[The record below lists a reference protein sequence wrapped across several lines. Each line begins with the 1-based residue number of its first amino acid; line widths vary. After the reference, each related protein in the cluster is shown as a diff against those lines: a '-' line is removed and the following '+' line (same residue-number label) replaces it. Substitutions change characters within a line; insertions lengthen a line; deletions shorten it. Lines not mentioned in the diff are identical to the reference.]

1 MELKENIIDKE
12 LTDWIQ
18 SIKPLPE
25 WVKLYKLNHHS
36 PSQINAA
43 DDMWGYKYLYLTQEE
58 RRNLP
63 INSKMHSGVCIGDM
77 GQYEFGNYIWKFVK
91 GKGLVKTEIPKTK
104 KIFEKVLDKFDAYQP
119 STDEDKLSHQENK
132 KGLALTFKQLKLA
145 FKEIGLKDPVECERS
160 VSLELPGCQLPV
172 IGRVDFEDKKNFI
185 ELKTKWYKKN
195 SPRKDGTQTFSV
207 PKIDEGYMGWNEHI
221 LQVAFYYLATGKKPH
236 LLVVSPE
243 NYNIFTPDNCEDL
256 QPKNLKNLIN
266 KMRVVCKRREE
277 IMERHVGKTT
287 WVEDIFPD
295 FGHFFW
301 KGMGDHL
308 TNAMRLWGQ
317 L

>member
-1 MELKENIIDKE
+1 MELKENIVDKE
-12 LTDWIQ
+12 LSEWIQ
-18 SIKPLPE
+18 SIKPLPD

-77 GQYEFGNYIWKFVK
+77 GQYEVGNYIWKFVK

-132 KGLALTFKQLKLA
+132 KGLALTFHQLKQSL
-145 FKEIGLKDPVECERS
+145 KEIGLKDPIECERS

-172 IGRVDFEDKKNFI
+172 IGRVDFEDENNFV

-195 SPRKDGTQTFSV
+195 RPRKDGTSSYSV

-221 LQVAFYYLATGKKPH
+221 LQVAFYYLATRKKPH
-236 LLVVSPE
+236 LLVINPE
-243 NYNIFTPDNCEDL
+243 SYNIFTPDNCEDL
-256 QPKNLKNLIN
+256 KPENLKKLIN

-277 IMERHVGKTT
+277 IMERHSGKTT

-295 FGHFFW
+295 FDHFFW

-308 TNAMRLWGQ
+308 TAAMRLWGHV
-317 L
+317 

>member
-1 MELKENIIDKE
+1 MELKENIVDKE
-12 LTDWIQ
+12 LSEWIQ
-18 SIKPLPE
+18 GIKPLPE

-119 STDEDKLSHQENK
+119 TSDEDKLSHQENK
-132 KGLALTFKQLKLA
+132 KGLAKTFHQLKW
-145 FKEIGLKDPVECERS
+145 GLKDIKLKEPIECERS

-172 IGRVDFEDKKNFI
+172 IGRVDFEDENNFV

-195 SPRKDGTQTFSV
+195 RPRKDGTQPYSV

-236 LLVVSPE
+236 LLVINPE
-243 NYNIFTPDNCEDL
+243 SYNIFTPDNCEDL
-256 QPKNLKNLIN
+256 KPENLKKLIN

-277 IMERHVGKTT
+277 IMERHSGKTT

-295 FGHFFW
+295 FDHFFW

-308 TNAMRLWGQ
+308 TAAMRLWGHV
-317 L
+317 